1 MVIERRFAF
10 YVNKCY
16 NYNIKYKG
24 GILALYTLEKVKSQI
39 RKIGADDFVKL
50 VSQEDFP
57 ESIKIDLE
65 KIDVFSGGYPNLS
78 YILTLA

>member
-1 MVIERRFAF
+1 M
-10 YVNKCY
+10 
-16 NYNIKYKG
+16 
-24 GILALYTLEKVKSQI
+24 YTLERVKSQI
-39 RKIGADDFVKL
+39 RKMGADDFVKL